1 MKNGIN
7 KGVKTMGKN
16 PFYNSEGYPD
26 PTAYHAL
33 KPIIQEEQ
41 ELEKKVH
48 NLVKVLKFIV
58 EWAGFEFIGRIQL
71 RHKESR
77 KEFR

>member
-1 MKNGIN
+1 
-7 KGVKTMGKN
+7 MGNNKN
-16 PFYNSEGYPD
+16 PYYNKSGCAD

-41 ELEKKVH
+41 ELERKVH
-48 NLVKVLKFIV
+48 ILVTVLKFIV
-58 EWAGFEFIGRIQL
+58 EWAGFEFIERIQL

-77 KEFR
+77 KEFK